1 MIVLS
6 ITGILLIGQWL
17 CIVIIFVR
25 VCIKIFN
32 VLCRILDDLRNC
44 HSSQVS
50 HIQCC
55 KRQKE
60 LLIRKCRVQRKAN
73 FAVPAVLCS
82 VYRMID
88 QEG

>member
-32 VLCRILDDLRNC
+32 VLCRILYNLRNC

-60 LLIRKCRVQRKAN
+60 LLIRKVKSTKESK
-73 FAVPAVLCS
+73 LCS
-82 VYRMID
+82 SSSSL
-88 QEG
+88 